1 MRISDWSSDV
11 CSSDLGALRV
21 PDMPPI
27 PDLAALSEVMRRLR
41 DPVDGCP
48 WDAKQDFASIAPY
61 TIEEAYEVA
70 DAIDRNDLTAL
81 KDELGDLLLQVV
93 YHSQIASE
101 AGAFTLADVIQAI
114 TEKMIRRHPHVFGNG
129 TSSGWENI
137 KAAERA
143 SAEQHGALAGVA
155 LALPALK
162 RAEKLQKRAARIGFD
177 WPDANGPRNKIIKE
191 LAEQIGR
198 AHV

>member
-81 KDELGDLLLQVV
+81 RSEEHTSELQSLMRIS
-93 YHSQIASE
+93 Y
-101 AGAFTLADVIQAI
+101 AGFCLKKKTYR
-114 TEKMIRRHPHVFGNG
+114 TETKK
-129 TSSGWENI
+129 T
-137 KAAERA
+137 
-143 SAEQHGALAGVA
+143 
-155 LALPALK
+155 
-162 RAEKLQKRAARIGFD
+162 
-177 WPDANGPRNKIIKE
+177 
-191 LAEQIGR
+191 
-198 AHV
+198 